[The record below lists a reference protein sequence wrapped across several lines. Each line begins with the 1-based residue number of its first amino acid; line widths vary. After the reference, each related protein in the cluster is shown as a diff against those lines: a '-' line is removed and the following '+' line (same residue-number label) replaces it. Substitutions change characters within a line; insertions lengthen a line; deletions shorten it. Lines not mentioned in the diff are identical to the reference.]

1 MIDRRSKQ
9 ILRIF
14 LPVFLF
20 SVTIHAQQK
29 QPLTIKDVFSN
40 SVYYK
45 FPIGVQWQPGG
56 QSFSRMKINWENRSR
71 ELWRFDLKSGEESAL
86 LTARDLE
93 FLPDRGWNY
102 QWTPDGS
109 GVILTAGGDV
119 WRYDFNS
126 KSAKRLTETDAGEEL
141 AHVSPDGKWLSF
153 VRSGN
158 LFVVNIADGTERQL
172 TFDGSNVI
180 LNGKF
185 DWVYQE
191 ELIERGEFK
200 AYFWSPNSDRIAFLR
215 FDQSPVPEY
224 PMVDWQ
230 PVHPDLEMMRY
241 PKAGDPNSIVK
252 LGVVA
257 IGSGET
263 VWLDDNSQSDDYF
276 PRVNWLPD
284 GRTVAYQRLDR
295 RQKNVTL
302 RFADAQTGKSRTVL
316 TDSDPDWIN
325 LNTHTYFYRD
335 KKQFLWGSERSGF
348 LHLYRYDY
356 DGKLLNPVTSG
367 KWLVD
372 NLAGVDEKN
381 DWIYFTATKKDIR
394 ERQLYRVKRDGAAL
408 AQLSSG
414 AGDHSIKMAPEAQFY
429 LDYFSNLTT
438 RMEITAHRENGEAL
452 RKILADDYPD
462 LQQKFDLSEPEML
475 TFSGENHINYYA
487 AMLKPPDF
495 DPKKK
500 YPVLIHVYGGPHA
513 QVVRNSNRG
522 INSLWNQLLAQ
533 RGFIIFSMDNR
544 GASGRGHAW
553 ETPISRQMGKIELE
567 DQLRGVA
574 YLKSLPFVDA
584 TRIGIEGGSYGGY
597 MTLYAMTHS
606 DAFRAG
612 IADASVTDWR
622 NYDTA
627 YTERYMGLPQE
638 NEDGYRDS
646 APVNAAE
653 NLHGKLLIIHGT
665 SDENVHVQN
674 SIQMI
679 GALINAGK
687 QFQQAFYPKQHHGVH
702 GNARQHLSQLI
713 LNFLEANLKNAAA
726 ADSAE

>member
-1 MIDRRSKQ
+1 MIDRFSKQ
-9 ILRIF
+9 IPRVFFPL
-14 LPVFLF
+14 FLF
-20 SVTIHAQQK
+20 SLTIYSQQK

-40 SVYYK
+40 SVYFK
-45 FPIGVQWQPGG
+45 FPIGLQWQPGG
-56 QSFSRMKINWENRSR
+56 ESFSRMKINWENRSR
-71 ELWRFDLKSGEESAL
+71 ELWRYDLNSGQESAL
-86 LTARDLE
+86 LTAEDLK
-93 FLPDRGWNY
+93 FLPGRGWNY
-102 QWTPDGS
+102 QWTPDG
-109 GVILTAGGDV
+109 GALILTAGGDV
-119 WRYDFNS
+119 WRYDLKA
-126 KSAKRLTETDAGEEL
+126 KSAKRLTETDAAEEL
-141 AHVSPDGKWLSF
+141 VHVSPDGNWLSF
-153 VRSGN
+153 VRGGN
-158 LFVVNIADGTERQL
+158 LFVVNIAAGAEKQL
-172 TFDGSNVI
+172 TFDGNDVI

-191 ELIERGEFK
+191 ELVKRGQFK

-215 FDQSPVPEY
+215 FDQSPVPAY
-224 PMVDWQ
+224 PMVDWN

-252 LGVVA
+252 LGVVS
-257 IGSGET
+257 INSGET
-263 VWLDDNSQSDDYF
+263 VWLDDNSESDDYF

-284 GRTVAYQRLDR
+284 GKTVAYQRLDR
-295 RQKNVTL
+295 RQRNLSL
-302 RFADAQTGKSRTVL
+302 RFADARTGKSRAVL
-316 TDSDPDWIN
+316 TESDPDWIN
-325 LNTHTYFYRD
+325 LNAHTYFYRD

-367 KWLVD
+367 EWLVD
-372 NLAGVDEKN
+372 QFAGVDEKN

-394 ERQLYRVKRDGAAL
+394 ERQLYRVKRDGAKL
-408 AQLSSG
+408 TQLSDG
-414 AGDHSIKMAPEAQFY
+414 DGDHIIKMPPEARFY

-438 RMEITAHRENGEAL
+438 RMEITTHRASGKTL
-452 RKILADDYPD
+452 GTILTDDYPE
-462 LQQKFDLSEPEML
+462 LRQKFDLGAPELL
-475 TFSGENHINYYA
+475 TFSGDNHITYYA
-487 AMLKPPDF
+487 TMLKPPDF
-495 DPKKK
+495 DPQKK

-553 ETPISRQMGKIELE
+553 ETPISRRMGKIELE

-584 TRIGIEGGSYGGY
+584 ARIGIEGGSYGGD

-606 DAFRAG
+606 AAFRAG
-612 IADASVTDWR
+612 IADAAVTDWR

-665 SDENVHVQN
+665 SDENVHMQN

-687 QFQQAFYPKQHHGVH
+687 QFEQAFYPKQHHGVH
-702 GNARQHLSQLI
+702 GNARQHLYQLT
-713 LNFLEANLKNAAA
+713 LDFLEANLKNAVV
-726 ADSAE
+726 DSVE